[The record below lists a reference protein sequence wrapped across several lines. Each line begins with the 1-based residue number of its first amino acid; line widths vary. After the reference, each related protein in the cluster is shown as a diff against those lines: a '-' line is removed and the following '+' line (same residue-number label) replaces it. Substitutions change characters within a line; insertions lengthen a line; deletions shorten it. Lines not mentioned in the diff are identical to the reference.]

1 MRTRFA
7 LIGCRRSSCRYAHSP
22 SRRLGRGRSRGS
34 PPVSVRPVT
43 VRWEAPDD
51 HDAVHELEELSGAPI
66 LQGTLLVAEQADRI
80 VAAIALESGRVVA
93 DPFVPTADVQAL
105 LTFRAEQ
112 VRPYL
117 AV

>member
-1 MRTRFA
+1 MHFRHHA
-7 LIGCRRSSCRYAHSP
+7 DSADGVPEEVRRSAFA
-22 SRRLGRGRSRGS
+22 
-34 PPVSVRPVT
+34 PVT
-43 VRWEAPDD
+43 VRWEAPGD

-66 LQGTLLVAEQADRI
+66 LQGTLLVAEQAERI
-80 VAAIALESGRVVA
+80 VAAVALESGRVVA

-105 LTFRAEQ
+105 LAFRAEQ

>member
-1 MRTRFA
+1 MHIRHHDESA
-7 LIGCRRSSCRYAHSP
+7 EEVPEEVRRSAFA
-22 SRRLGRGRSRGS
+22 
-34 PPVSVRPVT
+34 PVT

-66 LQGTLLVAEQADRI
+66 LQGTLLVAEQAERI
-80 VAAIALESGRVVA
+80 VAAIALESGRLVA

-105 LTFRAEQ
+105 LAFRAEQ

-117 AV
+117 AA